1 VIVCTAQRQR
11 ARSKDRRRRR
21 YPLLA
26 IPLISRAAQA
36 AYDETVGSNRPT
48 ADMGTGPASQAAKP
62 AWDGQALQGD
72 PHRRDDKAQRVQAMF
87 TAIAHAYDINNRL
100 HSLGL
105 DQSWRRRTVRL
116 VEPIV
121 GSRVLD
127 VACGTG
133 DLTEAFARAG
143 ATEVTG
149 LDYTAAM
156 LDHARVKAAKA
167 GGAVGRIHYL
177 QGDAQS
183 LPFPDASFDI
193 VSIAFGIRN
202 VADPAKALAEFRRVL
217 APGGRLAILEFSRPK
232 AGFVRFVSDLYTQ
245 RIMPWTASLIARD
258 GSGAYHYLPKSVETF
273 LDPSALSAQ
282 LCSAG
287 FVHVTAHP
295 MTMKTCTVLIGRVAS

>member
-1 VIVCTAQRQR
+1 MGFERSTAN
-11 ARSKDRRRRR
+11 ADERS
-21 YPLLA
+21 
-26 IPLISRAAQA
+26 
-36 AYDETVGSNRPT
+36 GS
-48 ADMGTGPASQAAKP
+48 AGVKSV
-62 AWDGQALQGD
+62 WDDQSLQGD
-72 PHRRDDKAQRVQAMF
+72 PHRRADKAQRVQAMF

-133 DLTEAFARAG
+133 DLAEAFACAG
-143 ATEVTG
+143 AAEVTG
-149 LDYTAAM
+149 LDFTAAM

-167 GGAVGRIHYL
+167 GGAAARIRYL
-177 QGDAQS
+177 QGDAQN
-183 LPFPDASFDI
+183 LPFPDACFDI

-232 AGFVRFVSDLYTQ
+232 AGFVRLLSDFYTQ

-273 LDPSALSAQ
+273 LDPSALSVQ

-287 FVHVTAHP
+287 FVHVTAQP
-295 MTMKTCTVLIGRVAS
+295 MTMNTCTALIARIGM

>member
-1 VIVCTAQRQR
+1 M
-11 ARSKDRRRRR
+11 
-21 YPLLA
+21 
-26 IPLISRAAQA
+26 
-36 AYDETVGSNRPT
+36 GSDRPT
-48 ADMGTGPASQAAKP
+48 SDMGTVPASHAAKP

-202 VADPAKALAEFRRVL
+202 VADPAKAIAEFRRVL
-217 APGGRLAILEFSRPK
+217 APVVVWPSSSSAAQRL
-232 AGFVRFVSDLYTQ
+232 DLF
-245 RIMPWTASLIARD
+245 
-258 GSGAYHYLPKSVETF
+258 G
-273 LDPSALSAQ
+273 LSAISTRSGSCHGRPVSS
-282 LCSAG
+282 LG
-287 FVHVTAHP
+287 
-295 MTMKTCTVLIGRVAS
+295 MGRVRTTTSRSLSKHFSIRPRSRFNFVLRDSSMSRRIP

>member
-1 VIVCTAQRQR
+1 MALPK
-11 ARSKDRRRRR
+11 A
-21 YPLLA
+21 
-26 IPLISRAAQA
+26 
-36 AYDETVGSNRPT
+36 PT
-48 ADMGTGPASQAAKP
+48 DMGTAPASKREKA
-62 AWDGQALQGD
+62 AWDDQTLQGD

-116 VEPIV
+116 VEPIP

-143 ATEVTG
+143 AAEVIG

-156 LDHARVKAAKA
+156 LDHARMKAAKA
-167 GGAVGRIHYL
+167 GGTVANIRYL

-183 LPFPDASFDI
+183 LPFADASFDI

-202 VADPAKALAEFRRVL
+202 VADPSKALAEFRRVL
-217 APGGRLAILEFSRPK
+217 TPGGRLAILEFSRPK
-232 AGFVRFVSDLYTQ
+232 AGLVRFVSDLYTQ

-273 LDPSALSAQ
+273 LDPSALSTQ

-295 MTMKTCTVLIGRVAS
+295 MTMNTCTALIGRVVS